1 MYGRYR
7 HIHLVGIGGIGMS
20 GIAELLL
27 NQGYTVSGSDL
38 KPSPVLQRLERL
50 GGRVFIGHDQAQVAG
65 ADVVVTSSAVKA
77 DNPEVLAARQAK
89 IPVIPRAE
97 MLAELMRLKYG
108 VAVAGAHGKTTT
120 STMVGAVLAQ
130 GELDPTLII
139 GGRLSALASSNA
151 RLGEGEFL
159 VAEADESDG
168 SFLSLSPTIAVVT
181 NIDAE
186 HLDFYRDL
194 EHIKETF
201 LSFLNKVPFYGL
213 DVVCLDDPHL
223 QSLIPR
229 LTKRVLTYGFSTQA
243 DIQALEPEVEGTR
256 MLFTVVHRGE
266 RLGRVTLPA
275 PGRHNI
281 LNSLA
286 AIGVGLE
293 LELDFATIARG
304 LAGMGRI
311 ERRFQVRGE
320 RDGVTVLDDYAHHP
334 TEIAA
339 TLETLKTCWPQ
350 RRLVVVFQP
359 HRHTRTDALLD
370 RFATSFY
377 AADHLLLLPIYPAGE
392 RPGRH
397 TAQDMA
403 REVTEHGH
411 HSAAYAQSEEEL
423 HELLRGLLEPG
434 DLLVTLGAGD
444 VWRIG
449 EEYLRE
455 GGAP

>member
-1 MYGRYR
+1 
-7 HIHLVGIGGIGMS
+7 
-20 GIAELLL
+20 
-27 NQGYTVSGSDL
+27 
-38 KPSPVLQRLERL
+38 
-50 GGRVFIGHDQAQVAG
+50 
-65 ADVVVTSSAVKA
+65 
-77 DNPEVLAARQAK
+77 
-89 IPVIPRAE
+89 
-97 MLAELMRLKYG
+97 
-108 VAVAGAHGKTTT
+108 
-120 STMVGAVLAQ
+120 LAQ

-151 RLGEGEFL
+151 RLGEGNFL

-181 NIDAE
+181 NIDVE
-186 HLDFYRDL
+186 HLDFYKDL

-201 LSFLNKVPFYGL
+201 LNFMNKVPFYGL

-243 DIQALEPEVEGTR
+243 DIQASETQVEGTR
-256 MLFTVVHRGE
+256 MRFTVLHRGE
-266 RLGRVTLPA
+266 RLGRVDLPA
-275 PGRHNI
+275 PGRHNV

-293 LELDFATIARG
+293 LELDFAVIARG

-320 RDGVTVLDDYAHHP
+320 REGVTVLDDYAHHP

-339 TLETLKTCWPQ
+339 TLETLKTCWPR
-350 RRLVVVFQP
+350 RRLIVVFQP
-359 HRHTRTDALLD
+359 HRYSRTDALLD

-377 AADHLLLLPIYPAGE
+377 AADHLLILPIYPAGE
-392 RPGRH
+392 RPGRY
-397 TAQDMA
+397 TAEDLA

-411 HSAAYAQSEEEL
+411 HSAAFLKDRGEL
-423 HELLRGLLEPG
+423 FELLESTLEPG

-449 EEYLRE
+449 EDFLSQ
-455 GGAP
+455 GGAS